1 MRINRLKTNQLC
13 IGRTNDLAGDG
24 TQSATPGLYIGTVTT
39 GQGFGGTYTAGLAMD
54 GTYTYGIHFSGTA
67 TNQIFVANGTTG
79 VAIKLGTL
87 SSTTAG
93 SGCTLSDT
101 VTRIVEINADDNDT
115 ARSTGIQGRCLAARL
130 MAYNGSHEDWAVDGL
145 TKWSTVAKTDNVSAG
160 VTGRFE
166 TTGNCSITTGNNA
179 AVAAVMGRIGT
190 GATFTI
196 GASTV
201 LTCFLAFNNTQ
212 ASAQT
217 QTGKYCA
224 FATMESALATMQDF
238 TDGIYIKANTC
249 TTGMTIEACTTGIA
263 ITGATT
269 TGISIT
275 GNATDGLKIATGT
288 FTDAIEIAGTTTN
301 AINISGAVTTGL
313 LIAGATTNAISITGA
328 SSTASISVAHTLAA
342 EDDIAIKLVTS
353 SSGTG
358 AATINYINCAHTSSG
373 TGNLGGRAL
382 FQSTFSGYPGSY
394 CNALKGYAI
403 HSHNGSNAGTGLAS
417 AICAELTVPNATV
430 ASGAY
435 FPYEAELNLP
445 SSHVPQAHQLG
456 FFYLSPNTTASLF
469 DTHGVLFYLAGVT
482 KGEGKVFD
490 DCTAAAASHALRISI
505 AGTYYYILLQ
515 ANVDA

>member
-13 IGRTNDLAGDG
+13 IGSTNGLAGDG
-24 TQSATPGLYIGTVTT
+24 TQSATPGLYIGTVAT
-39 GQGFGGTYTAGLAMD
+39 GQGLGGTYTTGLTMD
-54 GTYTYGIHFSGTA
+54 GTYTTGIHFSGTA

-93 SGCTLSDT
+93 SGCTLSDS
-101 VTRIVEINADDNDT
+101 VTRTVEINSDDNDT
-115 ARSTGIQGRCLAARL
+115 ARSTGVQGRCLAARL

-196 GASTV
+196 GASSV
-201 LTCFLAFNNTQ
+201 LTCFLAYNNTQ

-224 FATMESALATMQDF
+224 FATMEASQASMQDF
-238 TDGIYIKANTC
+238 TDGIYIAASTC

-275 GNATDGLKIATGT
+275 G
-288 FTDAIEIAGTTTN
+288 
-301 AINISGAVTTGL
+301 
-313 LIAGATTNAISITGA
+313 A

-342 EDDIAIKLVTS
+342 PDDIAIKLVTS
-353 SSGTG
+353 SNSTNGGTSQ
-358 AATINYINCAHTSSG
+358 NYINCAHTCSG
-373 TGNLGGRAL
+373 AGAVGGRAL
-382 FQSTFSGYPGSY
+382 FSTTWSANPGGWS
-394 CNALKGYAI
+394 NALKSDATYTSTTG
-403 HSHNGSNAGTGLAS
+403 GTGLHS
-417 AICAELTVPNATV
+417 SFCAEMTVPNAAV
-430 ASGAY
+430 SGGHY
-435 FPYEAELNLP
+435 SPIEVELNIP
-445 SSHVPQAHQLG
+445 SSHVPQTG
-456 FFYLSPNTTASLF
+456 NLSLMYFGINTTPSVFDTYGTLF
-469 DTHGVLFYLAGVT
+469 DLAGVT
-482 KGEGKVFD
+482 GADNKMFD
-490 DCTAAAASHALRISI
+490 DSVTGVTNPQIEAFIRCSVN
-505 AGTYYYILLQ
+505 GTYWYIPLCDQ
-515 ANVDA
+515 PDGD